1 MYQSFKHP
9 PRSIGQTGVFTSYSL
24 NLSSPVV
31 DLFMT
36 APFFTASLYHAG
48 PERGFGWDFACGS
61 PPLSQDWVQV
71 ACSRKTWRLNNWWGR
86 YDFNC
91 LTSCFW
97 LDFGFVKR
105 QYVKAPLDIMLNL
118 QIVLSRH
125 LTEEKWMPQVSPNG
139 RGGNLHQSSPTFD
152 SLVLLSPLCNMRAS
166 IINSVPCD
174 RIVQKALS
182 PILSLRCAQGIMDC
196 SRVLERIGR

>member
-1 MYQSFKHP
+1 MYQSLKHP

-71 ACSRKTWRLNNWWGR
+71 ACSQKTWRLNSWR
-86 YDFNC
+86 RRHDFNR
-91 LTSCFW
+91 LTLCASLVWKASCESSSWNHVKHSNCAWNLEDGKTHCKF
-97 LDFGFVKR
+97 FPAIRGFHGISLTVKVPH
-105 QYVKAPLDIMLNL
+105 QLH
-118 QIVLSRH
+118 VLCRFSVMKMSTCH
-125 LTEEKWMPQVSPNG
+125 LFFKISSFFELVRLIPSAVSP
-139 RGGNLHQSSPTFD
+139 
-152 SLVLLSPLCNMRAS
+152 
-166 IINSVPCD
+166 I
-174 RIVQKALS
+174 
-182 PILSLRCAQGIMDC
+182 
-196 SRVLERIGR
+196 